1 MASYLYQ
8 DINKIPG
15 LMGNP
20 YQKQKQYYERIG
32 SPQGPYSNTAEQNT
46 LLKNSMSK
54 PNYGISQGNMQTTS
68 AEVPLDQ
75 QYAEEAGA
83 NDVYQGPGFYE
94 ILPYTQAWESIKPY
108 ATEEAAAF
116 VNPYVQRDLATQMR
130 NYYAN
135 LASTGGGRSGRAIG
149 QQGNLWATAEQN
161 RKAQTLD
168 WLAQREQGFKNL
180 FYDPAQ
186 QAWQE
191 ATELGNMPV
200 TPTWEELAKQM
211 GYTPGTQP
219 TPNYGIPTPTWPT
232 GAPEQPRRIFPRTSL
247 LPRSEESKGRIPTPI
262 GGIKPPTIP
271 VGYQPQ
277 YRYTT

>member
-15 LMGNP
+15 LSGNSF
-20 YQKQKQYYERIG
+20 QKQKQYYEMLG
-32 SPQGPYSNTAEQNT
+32 SPQGPYGGSLQQNMW
-46 LLKNSMSK
+46 LLGQISK
-54 PNYGISQGNMQTTS
+54 PNYGLPQAAPTPTPTPTQ
-68 AEVPLDQ
+68 VPLEQ
-75 QYAEEAGA
+75 QFAGEAGA
-83 NDVYQGPGFYE
+83 GNVYQGPVFSE
-94 ILPYTQAWESIKPY
+94 VLPYTQAWGSIKPY
-108 ATEEAAAF
+108 AEQEAYTQ

-149 QQGNLWATAEQN
+149 QMGNLWATAEQN

-191 ATELGNMPV
+191 ATELGKTPSNI
-200 TPTWEELAKQM
+200 PTWEELAKQM
-211 GYTPGTQP
+211 GYTIGTQP
-219 TPNYGIPTPTWPT
+219 TPNYGIPTPVW
-232 GAPEQPRRIFPRTSL
+232 
-247 LPRSEESKGRIPTPI
+247 
-262 GGIKPPTIP
+262 P
-271 VGYQPQ
+271 VGEGSP
-277 YRYTT
+277 YRNRGTSDIYTLPVTS